1 MEYQTITDLIDSGD
15 EKFKLGLAWY
25 VIYDMIDSSDYH
37 YIDLLKLPTD
47 DIKRILDERYTKLL
61 LNGRSK
67 DTYSIEG
74 RAYDRMMLIVKKR
87 RTEPLIDEKYNSISS
102 IIGDYMYRLLVN
114 PDKYFRSSKPS
125 ELADLIGHS
134 ANRVIRNYHQGGI
147 LKYNQ
152 SLLTGE
158 ECMNYIA
165 NYHKSKGFKC
175 TTGW

>member
-1 MEYQTITDLIDSGD
+1 MEYQTITELIESGN

-37 YIDLLKLPTD
+37 YIDLLKLPIEN
-47 DIKRILDERYTKLL
+47 IKHILDDRYNYLL
-61 LNGRSK
+61 INGRSK
-67 DTYSIEG
+67 DNYSIEA
-74 RAYDRMMLIVKKR
+74 RAYDRFMLILKKL
-87 RTEPLIDEKYNSISS
+87 RTDHLIDMKYDSISA
-102 IIGDYMYRLLVN
+102 IIGEYMYRLLLN

-147 LKYNQ
+147 LKYDPH
-152 SLLTGE
+152 LLTGE
-158 ECMNYIA
+158 ESINYIT
-165 NYHKSKGFKC
+165 NYHKLKGFKN